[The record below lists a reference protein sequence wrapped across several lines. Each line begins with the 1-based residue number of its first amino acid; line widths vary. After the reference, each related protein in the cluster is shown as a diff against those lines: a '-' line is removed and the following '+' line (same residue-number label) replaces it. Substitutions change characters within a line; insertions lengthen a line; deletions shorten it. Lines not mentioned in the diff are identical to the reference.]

1 MSQNERPT
9 FYRQELN
16 KTIWEVPERYQ
27 NLSPVGSGA
36 YGSVWYVVFAEY
48 LCGALHNDRT
58 GFAAHRG
65 LSELSKDGSFAQ
77 MCVCR
82 VDLLREAQAFAE
94 LDLFFFHKSV
104 FFVAYVRVVC
114 GWGLMLFLCTFLL
127 LSV

>member
-16 KTIWEVPERYQ
+16 KTIWEVPEHYQ
-27 NLSPVGSGA
+27 SLSPVGSGA

-58 GFAAHRG
+58 GFAAHGG

-77 MCVCR
+77 TCICR
-82 VDLLREAQAFAE
+82 V
-94 LDLFFFHKSV
+94 
-104 FFVAYVRVVC
+104 
-114 GWGLMLFLCTFLL
+114 GL
-127 LSV
+127 